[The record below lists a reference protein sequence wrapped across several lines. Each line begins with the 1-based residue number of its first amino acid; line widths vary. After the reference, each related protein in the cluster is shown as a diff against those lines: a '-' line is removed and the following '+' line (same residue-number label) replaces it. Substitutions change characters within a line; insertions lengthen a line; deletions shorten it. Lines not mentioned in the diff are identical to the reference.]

1 MTQRD
6 IINPYTQQ
14 TIATIPDSSQADVEQ
29 AIARAYDLR
38 GTFAKMPAHR
48 KGKILATASALIEA
62 NADAIAEIIASE
74 SAKPLKYAK
83 GEVMRAVETFLF
95 ASDVA
100 RNLRG
105 ESFNMDSARG
115 GVGKFAYTMRVP
127 IGVIGA
133 ITPFNFPLNLVAHKV
148 APAIAVG
155 CPIVL
160 KPAPTTPLTALRL
173 AEILREAG
181 LPDGLFT
188 VVTGDGDVGEW
199 LTSDP
204 RIAMISFTGSDVVAE
219 KISRVVGLRKA
230 VYELGG
236 NAAVIVDESADPHKV
251 ADKIAIGAFAYSGQV
266 CISVQRAYIHR
277 THYESFQEA
286 LIKRAET
293 LILGDPMNP
302 KTDMSVMI
310 SPATNTRIA
319 SWIDEAMAGGAR
331 VLTGARVENG
341 IFLPTVI
348 ENVPADAKLIRQEAF
363 APVVCLIPFDD
374 FDEAIRGVNDSDYG
388 LQVGVFTNDL
398 GRMMTAAEKLEV
410 GGVIIN
416 DAPTFRAD
424 NMPYGGVKR
433 SGIGREG
440 VRYAADEMTVTKI
453 IVMG

>member
-1 MTQRD
+1 
-6 IINPYTQQ
+6 
-14 TIATIPDSSQADVEQ
+14 
-29 AIARAYDLR
+29 
-38 GTFAKMPAHR
+38 
-48 KGKILATASALIEA
+48 
-62 NADAIAEIIASE
+62 
-74 SAKPLKYAK
+74 
-83 GEVMRAVETFLF
+83 
-95 ASDVA
+95 
-100 RNLRG
+100 
-105 ESFNMDSARG
+105 
-115 GVGKFAYTMRVP
+115 
-127 IGVIGA
+127 
-133 ITPFNFPLNLVAHKV
+133 LNLVAHKV